1 VRWYDIEH
9 RHSGTRYVAGYRT
22 LLTVPG
28 IGAVLATV
36 IALETGPIE
45 RFGAAGDFA
54 SYARCVGSTLLSNGK
69 KKGTGNVKN
78 GNRYLAW
85 AFVEAAQFAR
95 RYSDQAKRFYD
106 RKRAQTNTAVATKA
120 LAHKLARACYHML
133 KQNASFD
140 AARCFG

>member
-1 VRWYDIEH
+1 
-9 RHSGTRYVAGYRT
+9 
-22 LLTVPG
+22 
-28 IGAVLATV
+28 
-36 IALETGPIE
+36 
-45 RFGAAGDFA
+45 
-54 SYARCVGSTLLSNGK
+54 
-69 KKGTGNVKN
+69 VKN

-120 LAHKLARACYHML
+120 LAHKLARACHHML